1 MRGITRWSVHILGFH
16 GLEVDPGSDRGERVY
31 GETTL
36 GREETGGPESEM
48 GHTRGPG
55 AYGRGPAS
63 VGADVPSEN
72 SRMDIPKAP

>member
-1 MRGITRWSVHILGFH
+1 MRDITRWSVHILGFP
-16 GLEVDPGSDRGERVY
+16 GLEVDPGSDRGKRVY

-55 AYGRGPAS
+55 A
-63 VGADVPSEN
+63 
-72 SRMDIPKAP
+72 